1 MILSILKRMN
11 QGVQNNSD
19 IRLVIAGP
27 GGGKTHNM
35 VREILNSIETL
46 SPTRHCAV
54 ITYTNAATENIKT
67 RIENKIAI
75 PQNIFIGTT
84 HSFLIKFIFEPFAH
98 LFDITSVDK
107 HYIDAVK
114 LSYSAKNTFAK
125 KNREITLASNLLL
138 NGIVTYDKILE
149 QSFELLKNEAV
160 LKAVTN
166 RLQYV
171 FIDEYQDSRVYQHKI
186 IQKIVEQGITK
197 LYCIGDPLQSI
208 FRFTYTQS
216 QLRKEPKP
224 NSFQET
230 PLLELC
236 KEKKDETVFI
246 TENFRSSTPIVT
258 LINKFIVKFNSSF
271 QQEAKGVNS
280 GIDYPVVF
288 LKENE
293 IKKLIEEYN
302 ACKQFFEIVDEDE
315 SIAKNLFLSDEW
327 SLFERI
333 ASEKKLNRIV
343 KDNSKP
349 SSHLGEVMQL
359 ATAMIGLKKREIIS
373 ITADELTYRKFCL
386 KVFRAIRQRVFNDD
400 AHCENTIRKMFQDE
414 FKIELKKETKG
425 KVQTTRAT
433 ENIKIINS
441 NNPTTD
447 FYSTIHT
454 AKGLEATSVLVCAKT
469 QNQLLKWLAVDKII
483 SDDDDFRLGYVAF
496 SRARKFLAIACLQP
510 VDSATLNIIKSL
522 EIELSTEIN
531 IDTTFNSA
539 T

>member
-1 MILSILKRMN
+1 MN
-11 QGVQNNSD
+11 QGAQNNSD

-35 VREILNSIETL
+35 VGEILNSIETL
-46 SPTRHCAV
+46 APTRHCAV
-54 ITYTNAATENIKT
+54 ITYTNAATENIKA

-98 LFDITSVDK
+98 LFDIAPVDK
-107 HYIDAVK
+107 HYID
-114 LSYSAKNTFAK
+114 SAKLPYSLNNVPAAK
-125 KNREITLASNLLL
+125 RIFVQKAKEIEAVNNLLDK
-138 NGIVTYDKILE
+138 GIVTYDKILE
-149 QSFELLKNEAV
+149 QSFHLLMNEAV
-160 LKAVTN
+160 LKAVSN

-186 IQKIVEQGITK
+186 IQKIIEQGRTK

-230 PLLELC
+230 PLLKLC

-258 LINKFIVKFNSSF
+258 LINKFIVKYNSSY

-315 SIAKNLFLSDEW
+315 RIAKNLFLSDEW
-327 SLFERI
+327 SLFEGI
-333 ASEKKLNRIV
+333 ASENKLNRLV

-349 SSHLGEVMQL
+349 SSQLGEVMQL

-373 ITADELTYRKFCL
+373 ITADELTYRKFSL
-386 KVFRAIRQRVFNDD
+386 KVFRAIRKRVFNDD
-400 AHCENTIRKMFQDE
+400 AHCENSIRKMFQDE

-433 ENIKIINS
+433 ENIKIITS

-469 QNQLLKWLAVDKII
+469 QNQLLKWLAVDQIL

-510 VDSATLNIIKSL
+510 VDLATLNIIKSL
-522 EIELSTEIN
+522 GIELSTEIN
-531 IDTTFNSA
+531 IDTVFNSA

>member
-1 MILSILKRMN
+1 MN

-35 VREILNSIETL
+35 VGEILNSIETL

-54 ITYTNAATENIKT
+54 ITYTNAATENIKA

-98 LFDITSVDK
+98 LFDITTVDK

-125 KNREITLASNLLL
+125 KNGEITLASNLLL

-160 LKAVTN
+160 LKAVSN

-186 IQKIVEQGITK
+186 IQKIVEQGRTK

-280 GIDYPVVF
+280 EINYPVVF
-288 LKENE
+288 VKENE
-293 IKKLIEEYN
+293 IKKIIEEYN
-302 ACKQFFEIVDEDE
+302 SCKQHFEITNEDE
-315 SIAKNLFLSDEW
+315 KITKNLFLSDEW
-327 SLFERI
+327 SLFESI
-333 ASEKKLNRIV
+333 ASETNLNRLV

-349 SSHLGEVMQL
+349 SSQLGEVMQL

-373 ITADELTYRKFCL
+373 ITTDELTYRKFSL
-386 KVFRAIRQRVFNDD
+386 KVFKTIRQRVFNDD
-400 AHCENTIRKMFQDE
+400 THCENSIRKMFQDE
-414 FKIELKKETKG
+414 FKVELDKETKG
-425 KVQTTRAT
+425 KVHTTRAT
-433 ENIKIINS
+433 ENIKTINS
-441 NNPTTD
+441 NKTTTD

-469 QNQLLKWLAVDKII
+469 QNQLLKWLAADKII
-483 SDDDDFRLGYVAF
+483 TDDDDFRLGYVAF

-510 VDSATLNIIKSL
+510 VDLETINIIKSL
-522 EIELSTEIN
+522 GIQLSTEIK
-531 IDTTFNSA
+531 IDTVVNSA

>member
-1 MILSILKRMN
+1 MN
-11 QGVQNNSD
+11 QEVQNNSD

-35 VREILNSIETL
+35 VGEILNSIETL
-46 SPTRHCAV
+46 APTRHCAV
-54 ITYTNAATENIKT
+54 ITYTNAATENIKA

-84 HSFLIKFIFEPFAH
+84 HSFLIRFIFEPFSH
-98 LFDITSVDK
+98 LFGITPVEK
-107 HYIDAVK
+107 HYIESSKRLNTINNQFARK
-114 LSYSAKNTFAK
+114 ATEAKVTEALCLK
-125 KNREITLASNLLL
+125 
-138 NGIVTYDKILE
+138 GIITYDKILE
-149 QSFELLKNEAV
+149 QSFELLKNESV
-160 LKAVTN
+160 LKAVSN

-171 FIDEYQDSRVYQHKI
+171 YIDEYQDSRVYQHKI
-186 IQKIVEQGITK
+186 IQKIVEQGKTK

-208 FRFTYTQS
+208 FKFAYTQS
-216 QLRKEPKP
+216 QLKNEPQPK
-224 NSFQET
+224 SFIET

-246 TENFRSSTPIVT
+246 TENFRSSTPIVA

-271 QQEAKGVNS
+271 QQEAKGINS

-288 LKENE
+288 IKENE
-293 IKKLIEEYN
+293 IKKIIEEYN
-302 ACKQFFEIVDEDE
+302 SCKQHFEVINEE
-315 SIAKNLFLSDEW
+315 EKIAKNLFLSDEW
-327 SLFERI
+327 SLFKGI
-333 ASEKKLNRIV
+333 ANEININPIV

-349 SSHLGEVMQL
+349 SSQLGEVMQL

-373 ITADELTYRKFCL
+373 ITADELTYRKFSL

-414 FKIELKKETKG
+414 FKIELDKETKG
-425 KVQTTRAT
+425 KVHTKRAID
-433 ENIKIINS
+433 NIKTINS
-441 NNPTTD
+441 NNLITD
-447 FYSTIHT
+447 FYSTIHS

-469 QNQLLKWLAVDKII
+469 QNQLLKWLAVEKII

-496 SRARKFLAIACLQP
+496 SRARKILAIACLQP

-522 EIELSTEIN
+522 GIKLSTEIK
-531 IDTTFNSA
+531 IDKVVNSA

>member
-1 MILSILKRMN
+1 MN

-35 VREILNSIETL
+35 VGEILNSIETL

-54 ITYTNAATENIKT
+54 ITYTNAATENIKA

-84 HSFLIKFIFEPFAH
+84 HSFLNKFIFEPFAH
-98 LFDITSVDK
+98 LFDITSVEK

-125 KNREITLASNLLL
+125 KNGEISLASNLLL

-160 LKAVTN
+160 LKAVSN
-166 RLQYV
+166 KLQYV

-186 IQKIVEQGITK
+186 IQKIVEQGRTK

-208 FRFTYTQS
+208 FRFAYTQS
-216 QLRKEPKP
+216 QLKNEPKP
-224 NSFQET
+224 KSFQET
-230 PLLELC
+230 PLLELR

-258 LINKFIVKFNSSF
+258 LINKFIVKFDASF

-302 ACKQFFEIVDEDE
+302 TCKQIFEIADEDE
-315 SIAKNLFLSDEW
+315 RIAKNFFLTDEW
-327 SLFERI
+327 SLFESI
-333 ASEKKLNRIV
+333 ASENNLNRLV
-343 KDNSKP
+343 KDTSKP

-373 ITADELTYRKFCL
+373 ITADELTYRKFSL
-386 KVFRAIRQRVFNDD
+386 KVLRAIRQRVFNDD

-425 KVQTTRAT
+425 KAQTTRAT
-433 ENIKIINS
+433 ENIKTINS

-469 QNQLLKWLAVDKII
+469 QNQLLKMMI
-483 SDDDDFRLGYVAF
+483 SG
-496 SRARKFLAIACLQP
+496 
-510 VDSATLNIIKSL
+510 
-522 EIELSTEIN
+522 
-531 IDTTFNSA
+531 
-539 T
+539 

>member
-1 MILSILKRMN
+1 MN
-11 QGVQNNSD
+11 QEVQNNSD

-35 VREILNSIETL
+35 VGEILNSIESL
-46 SPTRHCAV
+46 APTRHCAV
-54 ITYTNAATENIKT
+54 ITYTNAATENIKA

-75 PQNIFIGTT
+75 PQNVFIGTT

-98 LFDITSVDK
+98 LFDITPVDK
-107 HYIDAVK
+107 NYIDSVK
-114 LSYSAKNTFAK
+114 LPYSLSKVPPASRIFVQKAKEVESVN
-125 KNREITLASNLLL
+125 NLLAK
-138 NGIVTYDKILE
+138 GIITYDKILE
-149 QSFELLKNEAV
+149 QSFELLKNESI
-160 LKAVTN
+160 LKAVSN

-171 FIDEYQDSRVYQHKI
+171 YIDEYQDSRVYQHKI
-186 IQKIVEQGITK
+186 IQKIIEQGKTN

-208 FRFTYTQS
+208 FKFAYTQS
-216 QLRKEPKP
+216 QLKKEPQPK
-224 NSFQET
+224 SFLET

-246 TENFRSSTPIVT
+246 TENFRSSTPIVA

-271 QQEAKGVNS
+271 QQEAKGINS

-288 LKENE
+288 IKENE
-293 IKKLIEEYN
+293 IKKIIEEYN
-302 ACKQFFEIVDEDE
+302 SCKQHFEVINEE
-315 SIAKNLFLSDEW
+315 EKIAKNLFLSDEW
-327 SLFERI
+327 SLFKCI
-333 ASEKKLNRIV
+333 ANEININPLV

-349 SSHLGEVMQL
+349 SSQLGVVMQL

-373 ITADELTYRKFCL
+373 ITADELTYRKFSL

-414 FKIELKKETKG
+414 FKIVLDKETKG
-425 KVQTTRAT
+425 KVHTKRAT
-433 ENIKIINS
+433 DNIKTINS
-441 NNPTTD
+441 NNLITD
-447 FYSTIHT
+447 FYSTIHS

-522 EIELSTEIN
+522 GIKLSTEIK
-531 IDTTFNSA
+531 IDKVVKSA
-539 T
+539 N

>member
-1 MILSILKRMN
+1 MN
-11 QGVQNNSD
+11 QGVQNNSN

-35 VREILNSIETL
+35 VGEILNSIETL

-54 ITYTNAATENIKT
+54 ITYTNAATENIKA
-67 RIENKIAI
+67 RIENKIVI
-75 PQNIFIGTT
+75 PQNIFVGTT

-98 LFDITSVDK
+98 LFNITSVDK
-107 HYIDAVK
+107 HYID
-114 LSYSAKNTFAK
+114 SAKLPYSLNKVPSSSRIFVQKAK
-125 KNREITLASNLLL
+125 EIESVNNLLAK
-138 NGIVTYDKILE
+138 GIITYDKILE

-160 LKAVTN
+160 LKAVSYK
-166 RLQYV
+166 LQYV

-186 IQKIVEQGITK
+186 IQKIVEQGRTK

-208 FRFTYTQS
+208 FRFTYIQS
-216 QLRKEPKP
+216 QLKNEPKP
-224 NSFQET
+224 KSFQET

-236 KEKKDETVFI
+236 KVKEDETVFI
-246 TENFRSSTPIVT
+246 NENFRSSTPIVT
-258 LINKFIVKFNSSF
+258 LINKFIVKFDSSF

-302 ACKQFFEIVDEDE
+302 TCKQNFEIADEDE
-315 SIAKNLFLSDEW
+315 RIIKNLFLSDEW
-327 SLFERI
+327 SLFESI
-333 ASEKKLNRIV
+333 ANDNNLNRLV

-373 ITADELTYRKFCL
+373 ITADELTYRKFSL

-400 AHCENTIRKMFQDE
+400 THCENTIRKMFQDE

-433 ENIKIINS
+433 ENIKTINS
-441 NNPTTD
+441 NNLTND

-454 AKGLEATSVLVCAKT
+454 AKGLEATSVFVCAKT
-469 QNQLLKWLAVDKII
+469 QNQLLKWSAAEKII

-510 VDSATLNIIKSL
+510 VDLATLNIIKSL
-522 EIELSTEIN
+522 GIQLSSEIN
-531 IDTTFNSA
+531 IDTGFNSA